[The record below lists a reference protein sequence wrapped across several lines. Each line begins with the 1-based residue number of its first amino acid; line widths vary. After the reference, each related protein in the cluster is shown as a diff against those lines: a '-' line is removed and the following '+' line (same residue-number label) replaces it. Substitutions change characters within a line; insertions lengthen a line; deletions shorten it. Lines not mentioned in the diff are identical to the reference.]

1 MAVSAIDQLIRMVSL
16 SKNRQ
21 LSQFSVMYDIENFFQ
36 HHQDLVIENWHFYN
50 GLHKLFFKKYQGEN
64 IADFAARVEDATIEN
79 HIKHIV
85 DLMVAHLYGDGRT
98 VQRYV
103 KRMKEGSKE
112 AEVDEELM
120 RFFKER
126 VWRDEYQSISDDNK
140 ALNTLVSGYSIVG
153 RKLIDSRTGKEF
165 DDASDNFSKAKYG
178 VIVKKLRDSAF
189 CVPFP
194 YIDENNIVD
203 STRVGSIFSVYDYD
217 NFIGNKTLMSLIG
230 RTFEKM
236 QFMEYIDD
244 DVWLKW
250 KRKEGETQ
258 WTQITVQFGSIIN
271 KNPFRRIDV
280 PFTVYRNTGDPFYIE
295 GEPEINSLKS
305 MNLEIDEL
313 GSGDK
318 ALIRYHQS
326 PILAVY
332 GGKFPEGFVR
342 TLDALVE
349 FPDKKAND
357 VKAEYITW
365 DGQTEASKGR
375 QDDLRRVLSMVSG
388 ISLISRG
395 MLKEIGQIRSGPPL
409 KALFTSERSVMAR
422 KFAQFRVSEIE
433 EMKADLLFFSKVT
446 GRDFK
451 LDPTV
456 SFHIDFDPDFLGID
470 KLLDEEIKALQRQ
483 SGTESVEEIL
493 RAEHPDWTEKQLNEA
508 TKAIEKISQQKGV
521 GPKAAST
528 ERKSIEQG
536 T

>member
-1 MAVSAIDQLIRMVSL
+1 MAVSAIDQMLRMVSL

-21 LSQFSVMYDIENFFQ
+21 LSQFSVLYDIENFFQ

-50 GLHKLFFKKYQGEN
+50 GLHKLFFKRFE
-64 IADFAARVEDATIEN
+64 AEDVAEFAKRVEDATIEN
-79 HIKHIV
+79 HTKHII
-85 DLMVAHLYGDGRT
+85 DLMVAHLYGDGKT

-103 KRMKEGSKE
+103 KRLKDGEKEPI
-112 AEVDEELM
+112 VDDELM
-120 RFFKER
+120 KFFKER

-140 ALNTLVSGYSIVG
+140 ALNTLVTGYSIVS
-153 RKLIDSRTGKEF
+153 RKLVDIRTGKEF
-165 DDASDNFSKAKYG
+165 DAVSDQFSKAKYG
-178 VIVKKLRDSAF
+178 VVVKKLRDSAF

-194 YIDENNIVD
+194 YIDEYGVVD
-203 STRVGSIFSVYDYD
+203 PVRVGSIFSIYDYD
-217 NFIGNKTLMSLIG
+217 NFIGNKTLMEMIG
-230 RTFEKM
+230 RKLEK
-236 QFMEYIDD
+236 QQVMEYIDD

-250 KRKEGETQ
+250 KRMDGENK
-258 WTQITVQFGSIIN
+258 WTQIPVIFGKLVN
-271 KNPFRRIDV
+271 KNPWRRIDT
-280 PFTVYRNTGDPFYIE
+280 PFTIYRNTGDPFYIE
-295 GEPEINSLKS
+295 GEPEINQLKS

-318 ALIRYHQS
+318 ALIRYHQA

-332 GGKFPEGFVR
+332 GGKFPDGFVR
-342 TLDALVE
+342 TMDALVE
-349 FPDKKAND
+349 FPDKKAGD
-357 VKAEYITW
+357 VKAEYIVW
-365 DGQTEASKGR
+365 EGKTEASKGR

-422 KFAQFRVSEIE
+422 KFAQFRVNEVE

-451 LDPTV
+451 LDPSV

-493 RAEHPDWTEKQLNEA
+493 RTEHPDWDDKRIEEA
-508 TKAIEKISQQKGV
+508 VKEIEKNSQQKGI
-521 GPKAAST
+521 GPKASST
-528 ERKSIEQG
+528 ERKSVEQG